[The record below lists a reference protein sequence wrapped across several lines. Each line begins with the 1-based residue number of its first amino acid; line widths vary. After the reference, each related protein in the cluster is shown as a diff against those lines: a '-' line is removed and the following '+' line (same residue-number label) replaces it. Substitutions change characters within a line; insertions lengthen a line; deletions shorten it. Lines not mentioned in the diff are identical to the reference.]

1 MNNHFT
7 NELENEFRF
16 ENENENENELE
27 MNSDIIIE
35 FRAISTLPN
44 NEEVIEGFMNLEEV
58 DDEKPLQFYDH
69 NGIEIGYN
77 FPSNP
82 YQEYGATYNDYIDW
96 EQLKTSLQ
104 YDDQVIQFLVDFA
117 TESKTITREDY
128 ILEIN
133 GGDSE

>member
-1 MNNHFT
+1 MEMKNT
-7 NELENEFRF
+7 MEMKIGNETQAG
-16 ENENENENELE
+16 NELE

-44 NEEVIEGFMNLEEV
+44 NEEVIEGFMNLEEA

-117 TESKTITREDY
+117 TKSKTITREDY

>member
-1 MNNHFT
+1 MEMKT
-7 NELENEFRF
+7 GNELEMKIGNETQAG
-16 ENENENENELE
+16 NELE

-82 YQEYGATYNDYIDW
+82 YQEHGATYNEYIDW